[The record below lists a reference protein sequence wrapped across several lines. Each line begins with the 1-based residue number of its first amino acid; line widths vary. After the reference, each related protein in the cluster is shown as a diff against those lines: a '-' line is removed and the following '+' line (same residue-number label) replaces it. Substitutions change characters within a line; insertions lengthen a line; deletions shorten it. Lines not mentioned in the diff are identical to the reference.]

1 MRKLCAFAMLIF
13 VLSGT
18 VNAQTTSSAKLDS
31 IKAKLPSNDQ
41 TEKFR
46 KNDSAYKSLEAKKTL
61 EQFKN
66 DSTDLKLT
74 SCSFEKDAN
83 AMVISDM
90 ANFAFGNGRIIEER
104 YRRIK
109 IFNDNG
115 KSEANIRIEYNN
127 RYGAEHILAV
137 VAETINF
144 NNGKI
149 EHTRLDSSLVYN
161 VHTDKQKDAIVFT
174 MPNVKA
180 GSVITYAY
188 VWAREAS
195 INFPDWDFQCDLPT
209 AYSEVNVLLNPQLV
223 FTLLTSI
230 NQPFVRDTVSY
241 GGYGHIWA
249 MKNIPSAKNE
259 PYMRSAAD
267 GLQRVSLILQG
278 IHDFFG
284 KTQNLSDSWAT
295 VGKRV
300 TDDKIFSK
308 PYDQNL
314 SDDGDLVTK
323 AKTLKTD
330 DEKIEFLFNQVKTQ
344 MKWNGEKNWISKD
357 GIKSAWKKKSGNWS
371 EVNMVLYH
379 FLKKCGI
386 KAYPMLVSTR
396 NNGMLY
402 ANFPNIFQV
411 DKLVA
416 YVPVD
421 STTYY
426 VLDASDKYNLYN
438 EVPYELLNSCGLSLD
453 KEKEKYNI
461 VLMQENAPVR
471 ESLLINAE
479 ITPDGNMK
487 GNATI
492 DGYGYNKSGSLELY
506 KTLEEKEYKQYLTDG
521 DNNIKITSLKLE
533 NSEIDSLPLTQNIE
547 FNLNL
552 AANDDQYIYFNP
564 NIFTNL
570 HKNPF
575 ISENRTTNI
584 DFGYKNHITISGKFK
599 IPAGYKIDY
608 LPPNMNIVTQDK
620 DISFKRLMEQDDGY
634 ISVYYV
640 INYKKAVYLVADYPN
655 LYAYFKKMYEMLN
668 EQVVLKKT

>member
-1 MRKLCAFAMLIF
+1 
-13 VLSGT
+13 
-18 VNAQTTSSAKLDS
+18 
-31 IKAKLPSNDQ
+31 
-41 TEKFR
+41 
-46 KNDSAYKSLEAKKTL
+46 
-61 EQFKN
+61 
-66 DSTDLKLT
+66 
-74 SCSFEKDAN
+74 
-83 AMVISDM
+83 
-90 ANFAFGNGRIIEER
+90 
-104 YRRIK
+104 
-109 IFNDNG
+109 
-115 KSEANIRIEYNN
+115 
-127 RYGAEHILAV
+127 
-137 VAETINF
+137 
-144 NNGKI
+144 
-149 EHTRLDSSLVYN
+149 
-161 VHTDKQKDAIVFT
+161 
-174 MPNVKA
+174 
-180 GSVITYAY
+180 
-188 VWAREAS
+188 
-195 INFPDWDFQCDLPT
+195 
-209 AYSEVNVLLNPQLV
+209 
-223 FTLLTSI
+223 
-230 NQPFVRDTVSY
+230 
-241 GGYGHIWA
+241 
-249 MKNIPSAKNE
+249 
-259 PYMRSAAD
+259 
-267 GLQRVSLILQG
+267 
-278 IHDFFG
+278 
-284 KTQNLSDSWAT
+284 
-295 VGKRV
+295 
-300 TDDKIFSK
+300 
-308 PYDQNL
+308 
-314 SDDGDLVTK
+314 
-323 AKTLKTD
+323 
-330 DEKIEFLFNQVKTQ
+330 
-344 MKWNGEKNWISKD
+344 
-357 GIKSAWKKKSGNWS
+357 
-371 EVNMVLYH
+371 
-379 FLKKCGI
+379 
-386 KAYPMLVSTR
+386 
-396 NNGMLY
+396 MLY

-487 GNATI
+487 GNVTI